1 MKNEPGRDDLC
12 ELAIE
17 QFFRTNANPD
27 EITAKVFLKANE
39 DLEPEISEKFHC
51 WLSLRNHLGLEP
63 SLQQMQYDTELVAS
77 HLETNPAD
85 CIWPTQGNSLA
96 GERYRLI
103 ERLGKGQFG
112 TVWKAHDSVV
122 DRNVAIKILR
132 NDLLADELRQF
143 QNDLV
148 VGRLRHEH
156 IVRVFDVGE
165 SGSILY
171 IVSELIEGDTLRQ
184 WIKHHSR
191 SLSPRRS
198 CLIAR
203 QLADALHYAHVHQ
216 VIHRDIKPENIMLHA
231 GTDRPCLV
239 DFGLAL
245 MADNLNYN
253 TSPSV
258 VGTIPYMAP
267 EQARGESQAADARTD
282 IYAMGVVFY
291 EMLAGERPFRGR
303 PDAILR
309 QILENSPPAPR
320 RFQQDIPSHLVQ
332 ICLKCL
338 EKLPDDRFQSAA
350 QLRDEITR
358 FLDNKPPGP
367 GIQISRSEHFHRW
380 IRRYP
385 IATAS
390 LVSLL
395 AALMLTIGIGITGL
409 SEALKNVDQG
419 LTNTALATNQSA
431 ARLAAKQVSDA
442 LVSEVEKIQT
452 IAQSPS
458 LIAEFQKINLD
469 DTLKQL
475 LTRLSLHAINTPET
489 IELES
494 RNNSET
500 FSLIQAPPVLAL
512 QNQVHQLYLDDTHN
526 KTFVYSWFAL
536 SANGIQLA
544 RSPAL
549 GSIGH
554 NFAWRSYF
562 HGGPTDWKPTIAGQN
577 VNPPILKSPHIS
589 PVFISIYSHH
599 PVITISAPVK
609 DSSGKAL
616 GVIAKMLEFGKII
629 DLPMDQTSQIQFVI
643 IDMRESS
650 SGVILQHPYYQKVID
665 QNRDQLTHD
674 LFKPEYRIALEEIVK
689 PNPNYFDPIAQLD
702 PAYKGR
708 WLASAV
714 HLNLGKKN
722 SGIYLLAQESHESL
736 IGSSLK
742 SFYLSLVLLLLA
754 LIAIILAAIVPF
766 WFWILKKNSK
776 H

>member
-1 MKNEPGRDDLC
+1 MKNKPGRDDLC

-27 EITAKVFLKANE
+27 ETTAKVFLKANE

-51 WLSLRNHLGLEP
+51 WLSLRNHLGLET
-63 SLQQMQYDTELVAS
+63 SLQQMQYDTKLIAS

-85 CIWPTQGNSLA
+85 CIWPTQGDSLA

-112 TVWKAHDSVV
+112 TVWKAYDSVV

-184 WIKHHSR
+184 WIKHHS
-191 SLSPRRS
+191 SISPRRA

-282 IYAMGVVFY
+282 IYAMGVVLY

-309 QILENSPPAPR
+309 QILENSPPDPR
-320 RFQQDIPSHLVQ
+320 RFKQDIPSHLVQ

-358 FLDNKPPGP
+358 YLDNKPPGP
-367 GIQISRSEHFHRW
+367 GIQISRGEHFHRW

-409 SEALKNVDQG
+409 SQAMESVDQG
-419 LTNTALATNQSA
+419 LTNQALATNQSA
-431 ARLAAKQVSDA
+431 ARLAATQVSNA

-469 DTLKQL
+469 DPLQKL
-475 LTRLSLHAINTPET
+475 LTRLSLNDLNTPDT
-489 IELES
+489 NELKS
-494 RNNSET
+494 HNNSDT
-500 FSLIQAPPVLAL
+500 VSLIQSAPILAL
-512 QNQVHQLYLDDTHN
+512 QNQLHRLYLDDTNN

-536 SANGIQLA
+536 SDNGIQLA

-549 GSIGH
+549 DSIGH
-554 NFAWRSYF
+554 SFAWRSYF

-577 VNPPILKSPHIS
+577 VNPSILKSPHIS

-599 PVITISAPVK
+599 PVIAISTPVK
-609 DSSGKAL
+609 DPTGKPL

-629 DLPMDQTSQIQFVI
+629 DLPMDQTNQIQFVI

-665 QNRDQLTHD
+665 QKRDQLTHD
-674 LFKPEYRIALEEIVK
+674 LFKPEYRIALNDIVK

-702 PAYKGR
+702 PAYNGR

-714 HLNLGKKN
+714 QLNLGNKN
-722 SGIYLLAQESHESL
+722 SGIYLMAQESHESL

-742 SFYLSLVLLLLA
+742 NFYLSLVLLLLA
-754 LIAIILAAIVPF
+754 LVAIILTAIVPF
-766 WFWILKKNSK
+766 WFWIVKNSSK